1 MQLKIEQLIPVPLR
15 EKLNQK
21 HSDVWL
27 QNLLIESTEY
37 IGVQAPS
44 GTGKTTLIHCLYGLR
59 HDYDGA
65 IFWDNKNLRNLSGE
79 EIAELRKGK
88 ASVIFQDMRLFPD
101 LTAWENLELK
111 RTLTNAVSEKEAAE
125 WMNRLGIGDKMMALA
140 YTLSYGEQQ
149 RLAIIRSLLQPFS
162 FLLMDEPFSHL
173 DHQNTILASQLII
186 EVVKK
191 NNAGLLLAD
200 LDENEFFPYHKT
212 YLL

>member
-27 QNLLIESTEY
+27 QNLLIESLDY
-37 IGVQAPS
+37 VGVQAPS
-44 GTGKTTLIHCLYGLR
+44 GTGKTTLIHSLCGLR
-59 HDYDGA
+59 QDYDGA
-65 IFWDNKNLRNLSGE
+65 IFWDNKNLRNKNGE
-79 EIAELRKGK
+79 EISELRTQKV
-88 ASVIFQDMRLFPD
+88 SVIFQDMRLFPD

-111 RTLTNAVSEKEAAE
+111 RTLTNTVSAKEAAE

-140 YTLSYGEQQ
+140 RTLSYGEQQ

-173 DHQNTILASQLII
+173 DHQNTTVASQLIL

-200 LDENEFFPYHKT
+200 LDENDFFPYNKT

>member
-27 QNLLIESTEY
+27 QNILIESPDY
-37 IGVQAPS
+37 VGVQAPS
-44 GTGKTTLIHCLYGLR
+44 GTGKTTLIHCLCGLR

-79 EIAELRKGK
+79 EIAELRTRKV
-88 ASVIFQDMRLFPD
+88 SVIFQDMRLFPD

-111 RTLTNAVSEKEAAE
+111 RTLTNTVSEKEAAE
-125 WMNRLGIGDKMMALA
+125 WMSRLGIGDKMMALA
-140 YTLSYGEQQ
+140 NTLSYGEQQ

-173 DHQNTILASQLII
+173 DHQNTTIASQLIL

-200 LDENEFFPYHKT
+200 LDENEFFAYHKT
-212 YLL
+212 YQL

>member
-27 QNLLIESTEY
+27 QNLLIASPDY

-44 GTGKTTLIHCLYGLR
+44 GTGKTTLIHCLCGLR
-59 HDYDGA
+59 DDYDGA
-65 IFWDNKNLRNLSGE
+65 IFWDNKNLRNMSGE
-79 EIAELRKGK
+79 EIAELRTRKV
-88 ASVIFQDMRLFPD
+88 SVIFQDMRLFPD

-111 RTLTNAVSEKEAAE
+111 RTLTNTVSEKEAAE

-140 YTLSYGEQQ
+140 KTLSYGEQQ

-173 DHQNTILASQLII
+173 DHQNTTVASQLIL